1 MAYYLTLLFNNLLIF
16 LQQDTGHEKPSLLS
30 INPGLIIWTII
41 IFVLLLILLRKIAW
55 GPLLNAL
62 NSREESI
69 KNSLDNAEKLNLE
82 AQQLIEQNKKNLAEA
97 NAKSMEIINQAK
109 DMAAKLGDELKQKAN
124 EDAKKIIE
132 QAKAEIEQQKNS
144 AMDDLR
150 DKISDIAIDAAEK
163 IISETLDKDKQ
174 KKLVDEFLSKVPK
187 N

>member
-16 LQQDTGHEKPSLLS
+16 LQQDTGEKPSLLS

-69 KNSLDNAEKLNLE
+69 KNSLDNAEKLNQE
-82 AQQLIEQNKKNLAEA
+82 ALQLIEQNKKNLAEA

-109 DMAAKLGDELKQKAN
+109 EMASKLGDELKQKAN
-124 EDAKKIIE
+124 EDSKKIIE

-144 AMDDLR
+144 AMDDLK
-150 DKISDIAIDAAEK
+150 DKISDLAIEAAEK

-174 KKLVDEFLSKVPK
+174 KKLVEEFLSKVPK

>member
-1 MAYYLTLLFNNLLIF
+1 M
-16 LQQDTGHEKPSLLS
+16 
-30 INPGLIIWTII
+30 
-41 IFVLLLILLRKIAW
+41 
-55 GPLLNAL
+55 
-62 NSREESI
+62 
-69 KNSLDNAEKLNLE
+69 
-82 AQQLIEQNKKNLAEA
+82 
-97 NAKSMEIINQAK
+97 
-109 DMAAKLGDELKQKAN
+109 GDELKQKAN

-150 DKISDIAIDAAEK
+150 SKISDIAIEAAEK